1 MIFYTIYKEYYNI
14 NPQNMLAVIYKHK
27 TLAKYKQIN
36 KSLKTNRERRG
47 RSIKQNQTLKNS
59 LGSHDID
66 SKSKKGKNKNLI
78 FSIL

>member
-1 MIFYTIYKEYYNI
+1 
-14 NPQNMLAVIYKHK
+14 MLAVIYKHK

-36 KSLKTNRERRG
+36 KSLETNRERRR

-66 SKSKKGKNKNLI
+66 SKSKKRKKIKTLYSPSSSSLLQCLQDEN
-78 FSIL
+78 